1 MLAKSVNLDQP
12 DEIKEYLAKKQGKN
26 SYKEGIVDSY
36 AWYVRCNGLTWD
48 KPVFRLSSQPPYVP
62 TEEETTI
69 QISNAGKKYALKKWH
84 IDTTV
89 NARKNSRP

>member
-36 AWYVRCNGLTWD
+36 A
-48 KPVFRLSSQPPYVP
+48 
-62 TEEETTI
+62 
-69 QISNAGKKYALKKWH
+69 
-84 IDTTV
+84 
-89 NARKNSRP
+89 